1 MQQTFRIMATKRNVT
16 VPPQLKDFRNFL
28 FLVWKHLNLPDPT
41 TLQYDIAE
49 YLQHGPKRS
58 VIMAFRGVGKSWIT
72 SAFVVHQLL
81 LDPSKNILVVSASK
95 NRSDDF
101 STFTLRIIQEI
112 PILQGLKPSENQRF
126 SKIAFD
132 VGPAPASHAPSVKS
146 LGISSQLTGSRADII
161 VADDVE
167 VANNSATQGMRDK
180 LDEQVKEFDAII
192 KPLDSSRI
200 IFLGTPQC
208 EDSIYNKLRER
219 GYKSRIWS
227 SEYPDD
233 TEAINNYGGDL
244 APLIADNITPETIG
258 TSTEPL
264 RFTDLDLE
272 ERKMSY
278 GRTGYALQFMLNPK
292 LSDADRYP
300 LKINDLVVM
309 DVDVDVA
316 PEKIVWSSDPDN
328 CDRELPNVGLAG
340 DRYRRPANTVGDM
353 IPYTG
358 SVLSIDPSGRGK
370 DETGYAVVKMLNG
383 QLFVPDAGGIK
394 GGYDTKTLQQLVTIA
409 KDNKVNKVVIESNFG
424 DGMFMELIKPLF
436 RTTYPVT
443 IEEVRHNKQKELRIV
458 DTLEPVLNSHRLIVD
473 PSVITDDYRSA
484 LSYPIEQQ
492 TRYMLMYQL
501 SRITRDRGSLVHDDR
516 LDALSIAVGYWV
528 QQMAADVNQSMI
540 DRQQELLQEE
550 LTKFTDSFHKRSNN
564 KTVVSWI

>member
-1 MQQTFRIMATKRNVT
+1 
-16 VPPQLKDFRNFL
+16 
-28 FLVWKHLNLPDPT
+28 
-41 TLQYDIAE
+41 
-49 YLQHGPKRS
+49 
-58 VIMAFRGVGKSWIT
+58 MAFRGVGKSWIT

-244 APLIADNITPETIG
+244 APLIADNITPETVG

-383 QLFVPDAGGIK
+383 QLFVPDAGGIR
-394 GGYDTKTLQQLVTIA
+394 GGYDTKTLQQLVAIA

-473 PSVITDDYRSA
+473 PTVINNDYRSA

-501 SRITRDRGSLVHDDR
+501 SRITRDKGSLVHDDR

-540 DRQQELLQEE
+540 DRQQELLNEE
-550 LTKFTDSFHKRSNN
+550 LDSFVNSFHKNNN
-564 KTVVSWI
+564 KTSAQLWM

>member
-1 MQQTFRIMATKRNVT
+1 MKKKHQEI
-16 VPPQLKDFRNFL
+16 PPKLRDFRNFL

-49 YLQHGPKRS
+49 YLQNGPKRS

-219 GYKSRIWS
+219 GYKSRIWP

-233 TEAINNYGGDL
+233 TEAVNNYGGDL
-244 APLIADNITPETIG
+244 APLIADNIASETVG

-300 LKINDLVVM
+300 LKINDLVIM

-316 PEKIVWSSDPDN
+316 PEKVVWSSDPDN

-394 GGYDTKTLQQLVTIA
+394 GGYDTKTLQQLVAIA

-473 PSVITDDYRSA
+473 PSVINNDYRSA

-492 TRYMLMYQL
+492 TRYMMMYQL

-564 KTVVSWI
+564 KASVTWI

>member
-1 MQQTFRIMATKRNVT
+1 LKKKNIEI
-16 VPPQLKDFRNFL
+16 PPKLRDFRNFL
-28 FLVWKHLNLPDPT
+28 YLVWKHLNLPDPT
-41 TLQYDIAE
+41 PLQYDIAE

-81 LDPSKNILVVSASK
+81 LDPAKNILVVSASK

-192 KPLDSSRI
+192 KPLDTSRI

-219 GYKSRIWS
+219 GYKSRIWP
-227 SEYPDD
+227 SEYPDEV
-233 TEAINNYGGDL
+233 EATNNYGGDL
-244 APLIADNITPETIG
+244 APLIEDNIESDTVG

-300 LKINDLVVM
+300 LKINDLIIS
-309 DVDVDVA
+309 DVDVDLA

-328 CDRELPNVGLAG
+328 TDRELPNVGLAG
-340 DRYRRPANTVGDM
+340 DRFRRPSSTVGDM

-383 QLFVPDAGGIK
+383 QLYVPDAGGIK
-394 GGYDTKTLQQLVTIA
+394 GGYDEKTLKQLVAIA
-409 KDNKVNKVVIESNFG
+409 KDNKVNIVVIESNFG

-458 DTLEPVLNSHRLIVD
+458 DVLEPVLNAHRLVVD
-473 PSVITDDYRSA
+473 PKVITNDYRSA
-484 LSYPIEQQ
+484 LTYPIEQQ

-501 SRITRDRGSLVHDDR
+501 SRITRDKGSLVHDDR
-516 LDALSIAVGYWV
+516 LDALSIAVGYWT
-528 QQMAADVNQSMI
+528 QQMAANADQSMV
-540 DRQQELLQEE
+540 DRQQELLHKE
-550 LTKFTDSFHKRSNN
+550 LQDFTDSFHKRNN
-564 KTVVSWI
+564 KAVAVTWM

>member
-1 MQQTFRIMATKRNVT
+1 MKKKHQEI
-16 VPPQLKDFRNFL
+16 PPKLRDFRNFL
-28 FLVWKHLNLPDPT
+28 YLVWKHLNLPDPT

-49 YLQHGPKRS
+49 YLQNGPKRS

-81 LDPSKNILVVSASK
+81 LNPSKNILVVSASK

-112 PILQGLKPSENQRF
+112 PILSHLKPSENQRF

-180 LDEQVKEFDAII
+180 LDEQVKEFDAIV

-219 GYKSRIWS
+219 GYKSRIWP

-244 APLIADNITPETIG
+244 APLIADNISPETVG

-300 LKINDLVVM
+300 LKINDLVIA

-383 QLFVPDAGGIK
+383 QLFVPAAGGIK
-394 GGYDTKTLQQLVTIA
+394 GGYDEKTLKELVAIA

-436 RTTYPVT
+436 RTSYPVT

-458 DTLEPVLNSHRLIVD
+458 DTLEPVLNSHRLIID
-473 PSVITDDYRSA
+473 PSVINDDYRSA

-540 DRQQELLQEE
+540 DRQQELLEEE
-550 LTKFTDSFHKRSNN
+550 LTKFTDSFHKINN
-564 KTVVSWI
+564 KVSAQLWM

>member
-1 MQQTFRIMATKRNVT
+1 MKKKNNIEI
-16 VPPQLKDFRNFL
+16 PPKLRDFRNFL
-28 FLVWKHLNLPDPT
+28 YLVWKHLNLPDPT
-41 TLQYDIAE
+41 PLQYDIAE

-81 LDPSKNILVVSASK
+81 LNPSKNILVVSASK

-192 KPLDSSRI
+192 KPLDTSRI

-219 GYKSRIWS
+219 GYKSRIWP
-227 SEYPDD
+227 SEYPDEV
-233 TEAINNYGGDL
+233 EATNNYGGDL
-244 APLIADNITPETIG
+244 APLIADDINEETVG

-300 LKINDLVVM
+300 LKINDLIIS
-309 DVDVDVA
+309 DVDVDLA

-328 CDRELPNVGLAG
+328 TDRELPNVGLAG
-340 DRYRRPANTVGDM
+340 DRFRRPSSTVGDM
-353 IPYTG
+353 IPYSG

-383 QLFVPDAGGIK
+383 QLYVPDAGGIK
-394 GGYDTKTLQQLVTIA
+394 GGYDEKTLKQLVAIA
-409 KDNKVNKVVIESNFG
+409 KDNKVNIVVIESNFG

-458 DTLEPVLNSHRLIVD
+458 DVMEPVLNAHRLVID
-473 PSVITDDYRSA
+473 PKVITNDYRSA
-484 LSYPIEQQ
+484 LTYPIEQQ

-501 SRITRDRGSLVHDDR
+501 SRITRDKGSLVHDDR
-516 LDALSIAVGYWV
+516 LDALSIAVGYWT
-528 QQMAADVNQSMI
+528 QQMAANADQSMV
-540 DRQQELLQEE
+540 DRQQELLHKE
-550 LTKFTDSFHKRSNN
+550 LQDFTDSFHKRNN
-564 KTVVSWI
+564 KAVAVTWM